1 MVYCSRCG
9 TKNKEDTKHCI
20 KCGTPLYLIKG
31 KHKEEDVCFGR
42 TEGEIDRKIE
52 EECFWIP
59 YGGALIG
66 VILGVFIII
75 IGLAIVFKL
84 EIWHWIGTLIMI
96 IVGLLIIIGALF
108 GFRRR

>member
-1 MVYCSRCG
+1 MVYCSKCG
-9 TKNKEDTKHCI
+9 VENKEDAKHCI
-20 KCGTPLYLIKG
+20 KCGKPLHLVKE

-42 TEGEIDRKIE
+42 TERDIERKIE

-75 IGLAIVFKL
+75 IGLAIVYNL
-84 EIWHWIGTLIMI
+84 EIWRWIGTFITI
-96 IVGLLIIIGALF
+96 IIGLLIVIAALF